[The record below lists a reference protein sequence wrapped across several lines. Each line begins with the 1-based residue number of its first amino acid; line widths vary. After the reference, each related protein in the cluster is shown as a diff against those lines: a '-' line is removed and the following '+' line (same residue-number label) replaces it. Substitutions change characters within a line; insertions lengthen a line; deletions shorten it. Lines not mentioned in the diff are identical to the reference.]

1 MPVSSLTRAT
11 APIRLAAAR
20 LWSRRGRAALAGLA
34 TGAGA
39 ALLATMLAA
48 SVTVSDQTLA
58 RGIANIPERE
68 RSVSA
73 TWGGLPAQEPRGGVP
88 TLSRMATR
96 ALTPLTGRTP
106 SAFVLFRETHLG
118 GALVDLSAGDHLQRW
133 IRLQSG
139 RFPRACV
146 PGRCE
151 VVQLAGSGPLPRGL
165 VRVGSGSLRSQVPFG
180 DLVDTATSGTILT
193 RAERYHRPA
202 APPFLVAEGVRR
214 TSSLPGL
221 VFDYRSYRWAVPLGP
236 GDVHSWSSGVFDRKL
251 TTARA
256 SLEVTRWP
264 FAVESPDDQ
273 LAAALAT
280 GRAGQR
286 RLLLLGGEAAALLLA
301 FTILAATGLRRDAVA
316 SRRRL
321 TWLGATPGQLLLE
334 GGTEAAAIAAIG
346 AAAGWFLGIIPAVL
360 IARHFGSPAGAV
372 VRHSVL
378 SGGGLLVVS
387 ALAVAAA
394 IILLASVWTK
404 PVRIGGLHLSGLD
417 IAAVAAAALIAVA
430 FARGSANPGS
440 LATGN
445 GTSAVLLLLPG
456 LVVFV
461 AGVVAARV
469 VVLLPRALERLSRRA
484 PLSVRLA
491 TLSLARNPGR
501 SAVAVAFLAVS
512 LGLALFASVYRSTLL
527 TGERQQAAYA
537 VPAAAVLSE
546 DDLKLVPVLAA
557 ARPGA
562 YRRYGGAT
570 EVIRLTGN
578 VPSAQPFTL
587 LALPASSVPQVQGWR
602 GDFSAFSLPELG
614 RRIAPH
620 GNVALR
626 GVSLAAGRLTLP
638 VGATGL
644 VRIRAAIQTKR
655 GGFEYVPLPGRVPP
669 SRLLGFSFDLT
680 NRGLE
685 REAIS
690 GESAHGVG
698 TLTLRFRRPEVN
710 GRPVQVDFRSWTGS
724 GGVQSR
730 ASAGAAAIRFLATSD
745 LQPVFRLRQPMD
757 GRAVPVVV
765 TPALAAAAGPDHLL
779 PVQVEGT
786 NVVAR
791 VVGETSRFPSV
802 AGDVV
807 LADRQALSTA
817 MDTASPGSAT
827 VNEIWLGARPP
838 AGPPFNLLQVRTQ
851 QAELDRL
858 TGDPLA
864 RGSLF
869 ALVASALAGLGLA
882 LAGLLL
888 VVVTD
893 QRDERGELFD
903 LEAQGATPAM
913 LRRHLR
919 LRALIIVALGLLF
932 GAATGAV
939 LSALVVSLVK
949 VTANATD
956 AQPPLVLSV
965 DWRLVGIGVA
975 LYALAAAVLV
985 GLATWRAFHA
995 RSAGRFAEV
1004 GW

>member
-1 MPVSSLTRAT
+1 MPVSILTRTT

-20 LWSRRGRAALAGLA
+20 LWSRRGRAGLAGLA

-58 RGIANIPERE
+58 RGIANIPEQQ
-68 RSVSA
+68 RSLSA
-73 TWGGLPAQEPRGGVP
+73 TWGGLPAQQPSGGVP
-88 TLSRMATR
+88 TLARMATR
-96 ALTPLTGRTP
+96 ALTPLTGKAP

-118 GALVDLSAGDHLQRW
+118 GALVDLSAGDHLGRW

-139 RFPRACV
+139 RLPRSCV
-146 PGRCE
+146 AGRCE

-165 VRVGSGSLRSQVPFG
+165 VRVGWGSLRSQVPFG
-180 DLVDTATSGTILT
+180 DLVDTATRGTILT
-193 RAERYHRPA
+193 RAERFHRPA
-202 APPFLVAEGVRR
+202 APPFVVAEGVRR
-214 TSSLPGL
+214 AASLPGL
-221 VFDYRSYRWAVPLGP
+221 TFDYRSYRWAVPLAP
-236 GDVHSWSSGVFDRKL
+236 GDVHSWSSGTFDRKL
-251 TTARA
+251 ASARA

-264 FAVESPDDQ
+264 FAVESPDAQ
-273 LAAALAT
+273 LGAALAT
-280 GRAGQR
+280 GRAGER

-301 FTILAATGLRRDAVA
+301 FTILAATGLRRDAAA
-316 SRRRL
+316 SRTRL
-321 TWLGATPGQLLLE
+321 TWLGASRGQLVLE

-346 AAAGWFLGIIPAVL
+346 AAIGWFLGIVPAVL

-378 SGGGLLVVS
+378 SGGGLLVVT
-387 ALAVAAA
+387 ALGVAAA
-394 IILLASVWTK
+394 IILLASVWARS
-404 PVRIGGLHLSGLD
+404 VRIGGLQLSGLD
-417 IAAVAAAALIAVA
+417 IAAIAAAALIAVA

-440 LATGN
+440 LASGN

-469 VVLLPRALERLSRRA
+469 VVLLPRLLERLSRRA
-484 PLSVRLA
+484 PVSLRLA

-501 SAVAVAFLAVS
+501 AAVAVAFLAIS

-537 VPAAAVLSE
+537 VPDAAILSE
-546 DDLKLVPVLAA
+546 DDLKLAPVLSA
-557 ARPGA
+557 ARPDE
-562 YRRYGGAT
+562 YRRGAT
-570 EVIRLTGN
+570 QAIRLSGN

-587 LALPASSVPQVQGWR
+587 LALPASSVARVQGWR
-602 GDFSAFSLPELG
+602 GDFSSLSPAEIG
-614 RRIAPH
+614 RRITPQ

-626 GVSLAAGRLTLP
+626 GVSMPAGRLTLP
-638 VGATGL
+638 VGATGF
-644 VRIRAAIQTKR
+644 VRIRAAIETRR
-655 GGFEYVPLPGRVPP
+655 GGFEYVSVPGRVPS

-690 GESAHGVG
+690 GESAHGLG
-698 TLTLRFRRPEVN
+698 TLTLVVRRPQVN
-710 GRPVQVDFRSWTGS
+710 GRPLPVDFRSWTGG
-724 GGVQSR
+724 GGVKSR
-730 ASAGAAAIRFLATSD
+730 VSARSAAIRFLATSD

-757 GRAVPVVV
+757 GRPVPVVV
-765 TPALAAAAGPDHLL
+765 TPALAAASGPDYLL
-779 PVQVEGT
+779 PIQIEGT
-786 NVVAR
+786 TVVAR
-791 VVGETSRFPSV
+791 VVGTTNRFPSV
-802 AGDVV
+802 SGDLV
-807 LADRQALSTA
+807 LADREALSTA
-817 MDTASPGSAT
+817 MNSASPGSAA
-827 VNEIWLGARPP
+827 VNEIWLGAPPP
-838 AGPPFNLLQVRTQ
+838 AGPPFSLLRVQTQ
-851 QAELDRL
+851 QAELNRL

-869 ALVASALAGLGLA
+869 ALVASALAGLCLA

-913 LRRHLR
+913 LRQHLR
-919 LRALIIVALGLLF
+919 LRALIVVVLGLLF

-939 LSALVVSLVK
+939 LSSLVVSLVK
-949 VTANATD
+949 VTANATE

-975 LYALAAAVLV
+975 LYALAAALLV